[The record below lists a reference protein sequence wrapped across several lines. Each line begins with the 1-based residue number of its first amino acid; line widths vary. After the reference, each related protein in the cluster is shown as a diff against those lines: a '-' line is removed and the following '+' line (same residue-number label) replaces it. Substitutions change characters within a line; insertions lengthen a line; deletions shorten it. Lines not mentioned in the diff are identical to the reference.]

1 MVLMMDA
8 SLRGFLVIF
17 DLAQIVNL
25 VWISFKTQCVPL
37 AIFSHVYL
45 SILVLLAYLDVLLE
59 IIESTRNHQ
68 SFNMRFISPYFLDH
82 RSCWLSDLTPI
93 SSSNIVSHV
102 SLRSL
107 QNSKRAS

>member
-1 MVLMMDA
+1 MDA

-25 VWISFKTQCVPL
+25 VWISFKTQYVPL
-37 AIFSHVYL
+37 NTFSPVYL
-45 SILVLLAYLDVLLE
+45 SSLVLLAYLDALLE
-59 IIESTRNHQ
+59 IIENTRNHQ
-68 SFNMRFISPYFLDH
+68 SFNTRFISPYFLHH
-82 RSCWLSDLTPI
+82 RSCWLSDLIPI

-102 SLRSL
+102 SLCPL